1 MIMGDRASRMLK
13 YQKAKAK
20 LVEYNIP
27 KSDYPKF
34 PMNSNDLSFL
44 TTYILSAYSEYVI
57 EEAEERMNELYPKLV
72 STAQYYDAAINTKDR
87 IQHDFDFYM
96 YGSVAYLFSNDY
108 GSAKVLSKN
117 AEIYLNS
124 LIRNPQQLVLT
135 VLLFLLN
142 GRQIKYT
149 KEIDLYAKINNRII
163 DCFNKGAPS
172 IVLFDLLEEYRTE
185 IYSSMAEDDV
195 FYIDVLFAII
205 KIAIKN
211 SSWLNLP
218 KSSNL
223 SVDVWKPYLQNSKSV
238 KLLWPAQLLI
248 ADKGILHGE
257 NAVVQLPTGVGKT
270 KGIELIIRSA
280 FFSMRAFS
288 VMVVAPLRA
297 LCNEITMDL
306 NNCFSNEVSVNQLS
320 DVLQNDF
327 ELDQIAIG
335 KKITICTPEK
345 LFYIL
350 HHKDDYLE
358 EIDLFIFDE
367 GHMFDDGDRGASFE
381 LLITHIKEYL
391 SEEQQFVLLS
401 AVLPNAKQISDWLF
415 DKNGVLATDSK
426 IRTTQKSNAFVSSN
440 KDIFFFSDNKSECDY
455 FIPRVLQ
462 QKKLKKHPRER
473 KQKIFP
479 DLNDAKDI
487 AIYNALKLSPNGG
500 VAIYMSQQ
508 RSIKTI
514 FERIIDLRSRGVDF
528 TSIRNNANVEELKKL
543 HSFISEYYG
552 EDYYYSQVCEL
563 GILPHS
569 SIIPNGLKIAIE
581 YALKKKLIFCV
592 VCTSTL
598 AQGVNIPIRYL
609 LITSLRVGQKLISV
623 RDFQNLMGRTARSGI
638 YTEGSIIITDPKI
651 YDNRNNN
658 KNGGNYNWKES
669 INLFDSNHSEPCGSS
684 ILSLVKNISIDYE
697 TDFNGELFVEFIIK
711 NKSNNLCFTI
721 FAEKLYNAVIKEYP
735 RKANNNIRDNIFT
748 EIMLRQRIFAHIENY
763 LCLSLATFDSG
774 EITDRAKEICYKTLA
789 YGLADKKEKVL
800 LEKIFVAISEKIE
813 VLSSET
819 KSIYSYAMIGITLAS
834 TIESWIENKD
844 IYNKLLPEDELLE
857 MTVEFFVQNH
867 TIKKC
872 ADKFEDI
879 CKLWIEG
886 KTPILIHNITEC
898 DINSIDDLCSKT
910 ISYQLSFFIGNI
922 CDLIIDAEMDYSVE
936 NKERLSVLQKK
947 IKYGVKS
954 ITEISICEKIFYDRI
969 LASKIAEILGDEQI
983 DENNIIASIKN
994 HSSTIIKI
1002 LEDYPVYFTRKIRNI
1017 LEN

>member
-1 MIMGDRASRMLK
+1 MIIGDRTKYMLK

-20 LVEYNIP
+20 LVEYNTAHN
-27 KSDYPKF
+27 DYPKF

-44 TTYILSAYSEYVI
+44 TTYILSTYSECVI
-57 EEAEERMNELYPKLV
+57 EEDEERMNEIYPNLV
-72 STAQYYDAAINTKDR
+72 LTAQYYDAAINSKDR
-87 IQHDFDFYM
+87 TQYDFDFYM
-96 YGSVAYLFSNDY
+96 YGAVAYLFSNDY

-124 LIRNPQQLVLT
+124 LLRNPQQLVLT

-163 DCFNKGAPS
+163 DCFNKGDSS
-172 IVLFDLLEEYRTE
+172 IVLFDLLKEYRTE

-223 SVDVWKPYLQNSKSV
+223 LVDVWKPYLQNSKSI

-248 ADKGILHGE
+248 ADKGILQGE
-257 NAVVQLPTGVGKT
+257 NAVIQLPTGVGKT
-270 KGIELIIRSA
+270 KSIELIIRSA
-280 FFSMRAFS
+280 FLSMRAFS

-297 LCNEITMDL
+297 LCNEITIDL

-327 ELDQIAIG
+327 ESGGITIG

-391 SEEQQFVLLS
+391 SDEQQFVLLS

-415 DKNGVLATDSK
+415 DKGGVLATDSK
-426 IRTTQKSNAFVSSN
+426 IKTTQKSNAFVSSN
-440 KDIFFFSDNKSECDY
+440 KDIFYFSDNISEYDY

-462 QKKLKKHPRER
+462 QKKLTKRPREK
-473 KQKIFP
+473 KQKLFP
-479 DLNDAKDI
+479 NLNDAKDI

-508 RSIKTI
+508 RSIKPI
-514 FERIIDLRSRGVDF
+514 FEKIIYLRSRGVDF

-543 HSFISEYYG
+543 HSFISKYYG

-609 LITSLRVGQKLISV
+609 LITSLRIGKNLISV
-623 RDFQNLMGRTARSGI
+623 RDFQNLIGRTARSGI

-651 YDNRNNN
+651 YDNRNDT

-684 ILSLVKNISIDYE
+684 LLSIVQNIRIDYKSYIGGDYFIDYIVKNISDKSCFNTFAKEICNDLKDSNSKYNNVLHNIYYE
-697 TDFNGELFVEFIIK
+697 V
-711 NKSNNLCFTI
+711 
-721 FAEKLYNAVIKEYP
+721 YV
-735 RKANNNIRDNIFT
+735 RQNIF
-748 EIMLRQRIFAHIENY
+748 EHIENY
-763 LCLSLATFDSG
+763 LCLSLANVDSE
-774 EITDRAKEICYKTLA
+774 EIIDRAKKICYKTLA
-789 YGLADKKEKVL
+789 YELADKKEKEL
-800 LEKIFVAISEKIE
+800 LEKVFVAISEKIE
-813 VLSSET
+813 VLSSEQR
-819 KSIYSYAMIGITLAS
+819 SIYSYAMTGINLAS
-834 TIESWIENKD
+834 TIELWIKNND
-844 IYNKLLPEDELLE
+844 IYNNLLSEDELLE
-857 MTVEFFVQNH
+857 MILEFFAQCH
-867 TIKKC
+867 TIEKC
-872 ADKFEDI
+872 ADSFNDI

-886 KTPILIHNITEC
+886 KTPLVIHSITGC
-898 DINSIDDLCSKT
+898 DMNSIDDVCSKL

-922 CDLIIDAEMDYSVE
+922 CDLIFDSEIDISDN
-936 NKERLSVLQKK
+936 NKKRLLVLQKK

-969 LASKIAEILGDEQI
+969 LASKIAEILGDNQI
-983 DENNIIASIKN
+983 DENNIITSIKI
-994 HSSTIIKI
+994 HSITILKL
-1002 LEDYPVYFTRKIRNI
+1002 LEEYPVYFTNKMRNI
-1017 LEN
+1017 LEIQL